1 MRVTVVSASSKLVKC
16 QTNIMQAVQ
25 STESVLVTE
34 HTLKP
39 GFLVNSKVAKI
50 YENGVEITF
59 LGGMTGTVFVD
70 HIGRESVA
78 KFKVGEK
85 IQARCISHNV

>member
-1 MRVTVVSASSKLVKC
+1 M
-16 QTNIMQAVQ
+16 
-25 STESVLVTE
+25 
-34 HTLKP
+34 KP